1 MSRTSGDV
9 LSRSFGV
16 PEQDIKWT
24 GVSDRPIIIPH
35 EVQRDPV
42 AAMAIDNGNRGHCQS
57 GTSRLGI
64 LSAED

>member
-1 MSRTSGDV
+1 MSRTSGVV
-9 LSRSFGV
+9 LSRSFAV

-57 GTSRLGI
+57 GTSRPSR
-64 LSAED
+64 LSADD